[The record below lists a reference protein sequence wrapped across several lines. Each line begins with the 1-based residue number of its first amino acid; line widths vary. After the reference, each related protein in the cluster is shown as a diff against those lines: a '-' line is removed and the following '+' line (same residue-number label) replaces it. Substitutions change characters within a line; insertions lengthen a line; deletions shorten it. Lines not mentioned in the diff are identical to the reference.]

1 MAKLTDITK
10 IAEKALNEMTSK
22 KNLRIVG
29 EEAKS
34 LIQKRTRL
42 GGSVK
47 QNLGTRSR
55 LKPLSEDYKKTRKRK
70 RSDLDRTTSPARSNL
85 TYSGQMLREIGV
97 KIRNGSIL
105 LRFIHPFAKQK
116 AKWVQDQ
123 GREFFFISKPE
134 FRQLQNL
141 MRKRVSKVLNKFN

>member
-10 IAEKALNEMTSK
+10 IADAALKEMTDK

-29 EEAKS
+29 EEAKR

-47 QNLGTRSR
+47 TNLGTRSR
-55 LKPLSEDYKKTRKRK
+55 LKPLSDGYKKQRRNK

-85 TYSGQMLREIGV
+85 TYTGQMLREIGV
-97 KIRNGSIL
+97 KIRNGSII
-105 LRFIHPFAKQK
+105 LRFIHPFAKKK
-116 AKWVQDQ
+116 AEWVQDA
-123 GREFFFISKPE
+123 GREFFYISKPE
-134 FRQLQNL
+134 FKQLQNI